1 MFLYLPNFKINL
13 KACIILIKITTAC
26 IIHMPLPSL
35 SCTVVTGI
43 SCKNTDMQLLFFNST
58 SASFGDI
65 FYTGMMYHKHQRQGY
80 WKTMFTVTKDLE
92 VLNTVGKVT

>member
-1 MFLYLPNFKINL
+1 
-13 KACIILIKITTAC
+13 
-26 IIHMPLPSL
+26 
-35 SCTVVTGI
+35 
-43 SCKNTDMQLLFFNST
+43 MQLLFFNFT

-92 VLNTVGKVT
+92 VLNTVGKVA

>member
-1 MFLYLPNFKINL
+1 MINL
-13 KACIILIKITTAC
+13 KACIFLIKITTAC

-35 SCTVVTGI
+35 VLFVTGI
-43 SCKNTDMQLLFFNST
+43 SYKNTHMQLLFFNFT

-65 FYTGMMYHKHQRQGY
+65 FYTGMMYHKHQRQSY